1 MRAVVLDAFHAPLH
15 VEERPAPVAPEE
27 GAVVRVKAVGVCH
40 SDLHV
45 VDGYFSSS
53 PLPLVL
59 GHEVAGEVDGLGNVL
74 VYTPWGC
81 GECRFCLD
89 GEEMICP
96 NGREAGMFQDGGY
109 AEYML
114 VPYGRYLFPIGDLDP
129 IQAAPLGC
137 GGLTAYRA
145 VKHALPFLGSGK
157 RALVIGAGGLGQF
170 AIQYL
175 RLLSDATVWAGDTSE
190 QKRARALELGAEAAA
205 SPAELDEPFDVI
217 IDFVAAQETL
227 EHAARL
233 VDRKGLL
240 EAVGLHG
247 GRIPF
252 GLGAVPHE
260 ARLMSSIWGSLAE
273 LGELIA
279 LAQREPLAYTI
290 ETLPLEDAQA
300 AHDRLRS
307 GNAKGRLVLVP

>member
-1 MRAVVLDAFHAPLH
+1 MRAVVLDEFNAPLR
-15 VEERPAPVAPEE
+15 VEERPPPDAPAG

-45 VDGYFSSS
+45 ADGYFSSS

-59 GHEVAGEVDGLGNVL
+59 GHEVAGEVDGLGTVL

-81 GECRFCLD
+81 GECRFCRD

-114 VPYGRYLFPIGDLDP
+114 VPYGRYLFPISDLDP
-129 IQAAPLGC
+129 VEAAPLGC

-145 VKHALPFLGSGK
+145 VKHALPFLASGK

-175 RLLSDATVWAGDTSE
+175 RLLSDAGVWVGDTSE
-190 QKRARALELGAEAAA
+190 QKRARALELGAEGAG
-205 SPAELDEPFDVI
+205 SPAELDGPFDAVL
-217 IDFVAAQETL
+217 DFVAAQDTL

-260 ARLMSSIWGSLAE
+260 ARLQSSIWGSLAD

-279 LAQREPLAYTI
+279 LAQREPLQYTI
-290 ETLPLEDAQA
+290 ETLPLEKAQT

-307 GNAKGRLVLVP
+307 GEAKGRLVLVP